1 MNVSDFL
8 DKADRALA
16 SARILLES
24 GDVNGACNRAYYA
37 MFDAARAALLSSQAA
52 EGRPARTH
60 SGLIGAFSLHLVKSG
75 RMPLEFGKAL
85 NRVAEI
91 RIVADYTDDQV
102 EAATAGWAIDQAALF
117 VAEIRRRFPSG
128 PAPDAED

>member
-1 MNVSDFL
+1 MNVAELL

-24 GDVNGACNRAYYA
+24 DDVNGACNRAYYA
-37 MFDAARAALLSSQAA
+37 MFDAARAALHSSQSP
-52 EGRPARTH
+52 ESRSARTH
-60 SGLIGAFSLHLVKSG
+60 SGLISAFSLNLVKSG

-91 RIVADYTDDQV
+91 RMVADYTDNQV
-102 EAATAGWAIDQAALF
+102 EVATAGWAIDQAERF
-117 VAEIRRRFPSG
+117 VAEIRLRFSSRDG
-128 PAPDAED
+128 LDADG